1 VTRKIETCHGTGGG
15 KPIVSAVLQRSIDVV
30 GTGPATVGT
39 NLYVGRA
46 ITERRPE
53 GKEMQNLMSRILKA
67 VRDEEG
73 AEMVEWIV
81 VVAVLA
87 TVAAIVFGPGGILSN
102 AMNNGVNHI
111 ANIVNNA
118 S

>member
-1 VTRKIETCHGTGGG
+1 
-15 KPIVSAVLQRSIDVV
+15 
-30 GTGPATVGT
+30 
-39 NLYVGRA
+39 
-46 ITERRPE
+46 
-53 GKEMQNLMSRILKA
+53 MQKFISRIA
-67 VRDEEG
+67 RAARDEQG

-87 TVAAIVFGPGGILSN
+87 TVAAIVFGPNGILSN